1 MDRRTTIVYF
11 NKIGS
16 PAALLYVCHIFSI
29 RWEFH
34 HSHCTSAMNQSKDF
48 RAALLLVIP
57 AVWIIFQLLPKDFRF
72 SLDKDSE
79 KKRPWE
85 MSQIQFLPASLAQKE
100 VLISLYELKNVPVNR
115 ADAELLT
122 IVPGIG
128 PALAERIV
136 AERERSGFFH
146 AAEDLIR
153 VRGIGEKRAEQFQS
167 YLRFD

>member
-1 MDRRTTIVYF
+1 M
-11 NKIGS
+11 
-16 PAALLYVCHIFSI
+16 
-29 RWEFH
+29 
-34 HSHCTSAMNQSKDF
+34 SH
-48 RAALLLVIP
+48 
-57 AVWIIFQLLPKDFRF
+57 
-72 SLDKDSE
+72 
-79 KKRPWE
+79 
-85 MSQIQFLPASLAQKE
+85 IQFLPASLAQKD

-122 IVPGIG
+122 TVPGIG

-136 AERERSGFFH
+136 AERERSGFFD